1 MIKYLCICAVYYLFP
16 LFFHDTGGFIIYL
29 LVLCPVLSFL
39 CALFPSMKYGYE
51 LLFPVLC
58 GVLFIPSA
66 LLYFNETAFIEKYIE
81 EWGLVDN
88 ATCFHNYK
96 TITEDERKQILE
108 LAKTMNEQP
117 PVKKKGIFG

>member
-1 MIKYLCICAVYYLFP
+1 MIKYLCICALYYLFP

-66 LLYFNETAFIEKYIE
+66 LFYFNETAFIYAIVYAACAFFGSVLGGRLKANFLNEK
-81 EWGLVDN
+81 
-88 ATCFHNYK
+88 K
-96 TITEDERKQILE
+96 TKSAE
-108 LAKTMNEQP
+108 
-117 PVKKKGIFG
+117 